1 MNFAIKSGEYKF
13 RNKGDEISTISL
25 STPALAVSTLGVD
38 STNLRAVSQVSISD
52 AADRQYNKE
61 CMQASRTKLLL
72 DLDLAKE
79 STKKTLPLMQK
90 PPEKQRKSISVI
102 MVQGGITDTYSGTAS
117 ERYCMHISNAVFI
130 CCILS

>member
-1 MNFAIKSGEYKF
+1 MSTSSGTRETKLAQFLYQH
-13 RNKGDEISTISL
+13 
-25 STPALAVSTLGVD
+25 AVSSLGVD
-38 STNLRAVSQVSISD
+38 STNLRAFSQVSISD
-52 AADRQYNKE
+52 VADRQYNKE

-79 STKKTLPLMQK
+79 STQENLLLMQK

-117 ERYCMHISNAVFI
+117 ERYCMHISSAVFI